1 MMDNY
6 DIKCKVIE
14 EELRSVWPEWHV
26 ASRLGGGTFGDV
38 FKIYRDNFG
47 MREESALKVI
57 HAGSMPGDNMST
69 AVIRSIRQSDGGLKD
84 ISPLTDIPDELGNEV
99 LIMEALR
106 GAPNI
111 VAIEDFYFK
120 KDAAAGTLF
129 VRMEL
134 LTSIQDSLSGQHGH
148 YAIPSIREICKLGKD
163 VCRALIYC
171 EKKGIIHR
179 DIKPA
184 NIFVDRF
191 GDYKV
196 GDFGVSKRI
205 ESMFAAQTMTG
216 IGTVSYM
223 APEIFMRQSYNNTV
237 DIYAL
242 GLVLYQIL
250 NNGRMPFLP
259 VSGTCSSQDLE
270 KANYRRLQGEP
281 LPVLSG
287 QTAAG
292 ENIGGQ
298 LDSIIRKACAMNP
311 ADRYQTAEEFYNA
324 LDDFQDQENGRGAEP
339 GVRTQDIRRKD
350 TNSQQQKENLLKGK
364 KLYVPVI
371 IGIVFLIILGMVILG
386 HRNRAGQS
394 SDQYLSEEKKPDTQ
408 TEDTQNEDTQI
419 EEEGNDSEKN
429 NSDHVTT
436 DQATEGSM
444 LSDGIYSA
452 TFTTDSSMFH
462 VSEAN
467 NGKGVLTVKEGKMTI
482 HVSLGSKNIVN
493 LFVGT
498 SEDAGKEGAAI
509 LEPTVDEV
517 TYSGGG
523 KEEVYGFDI
532 PVAAIGEEFDCA
544 IVGKMGKWYDH
555 KVKVSD
561 PIMLNSSGEAG
572 TDSLRDDTETGSGTE
587 ETLTAE
593 RKEIQSATVLE
604 RGEVYEI
611 EQKMNMYAEPSVD
624 SEVVM
629 ELSKE
634 WAVGIEEP
642 AEQGNGWYRVSLW
655 LAGQPT
661 YGYIQIP

>member
-1 MMDNY
+1 MSSKY

-26 ASRLGGGTFGDV
+26 AGRLGGGAFGDV
-38 FKIYRDNFG
+38 FQIYRDNHG
-47 MREESALKVI
+47 IRVDSALKVI
-57 HAGSMPGDNMST
+57 QVDSEET
-69 AVIRSIRQSDGGLKD
+69 AVVLPAKGQAGGETEAASQS
-84 ISPLTDIPDELGNEV
+84 DIPDALLGEIQ
-99 LIMEALR
+99 IMEALR

-111 VAIEDFYFK
+111 VAIEDFSFK
-120 KDAAAGTLF
+120 RDGSTCSLF

>member
-1 MMDNY
+1 MSSKY

-26 ASRLGGGTFGDV
+26 AGRLGGGAFGDV
-38 FKIYRDNFG
+38 FQIYRDNHG
-47 MREESALKVI
+47 IRVDSALKVI
-57 HAGSMPGDNMST
+57 QVDSEET
-69 AVIRSIRQSDGGLKD
+69 AVVLPAKGQAGGETEAASQS
-84 ISPLTDIPDELGNEV
+84 DIPDALLGEIQ
-99 LIMEALR
+99 IMEALR

-111 VAIEDFYFK
+111 VAIEDFSFK
-120 KDAAAGTLF
+120 RDGSTCSLF

-509 LEPTVDEV
+509 LEPTGDEV